1 MDQDDNG
8 PEYGAGGHLEE
19 GQSGQARMAPPEVP
33 NGPYQAIYPDLDAVK
48 QAKKDR
54 IEERVADA
62 NEAGIY
68 DGAPN
73 DPLDQRRFIG
83 DLYNAFNSIE
93 TEGED
98 AIIDKPTKNGKLSQ
112 AALKF
117 QTGRYPP
124 EAIEEVCWEI
134 FDRARYA
141 QMDVR
146 LLEAFHEHKFEG
158 TLIHSTFG
166 ARWTAIVGACARS
179 KALCKMLLDA
189 PYLDRFVSHPQAELK
204 MKLNNKKINAQR
216 DEQNEIG
223 RSFLSKGL
231 GKEEAA
237 EAIAH
242 LHPEDE
248 EVFDK
253 YAHLSPRQSSSSNK
267 AGPTTPLAPV
277 RIQPTRSVVANS
289 AKRKKISEPED
300 EEDDDEDDYVD
311 SAVRSSIKPNLR
323 TRRATLKTPTRSN
336 TTNSVMEKTPQ
347 SKRAKVPSTIA
358 RQRRINDMAPLKPQA
373 ELDAQSNEIYRTTIC
388 RLLGLNPKH
397 AQVMKYSLEDLRYY
411 ARAYNGEFGGS
422 PWTHKDYPGYVGLEW
437 TLKDGNNNE
446 FEHFSQVIKSLG
458 PLATLRGDFVDGKL
472 MKNKNKMFQ
481 PKSSSDREALGA
493 TANAFGFHGGYPAP
507 VSIKSHGSPDML
519 AENSTFSVPARQP
532 VSQMNAY
539 QPLRQNY
546 YQGQGAYGQAG
557 SAYQPYSQ
565 SHASQS
571 YTNSPHSYI
580 SPSRSYENDTFQQ
593 GSLGGQQTFA
603 HPGYGSTSYG
613 YNSQPAAM
621 FSDGLPYSSHS
632 NNTYASSL
640 GGRNTGYSASHTTQS
655 SPYNTTQVG
664 HSVGLVPHHP
674 HLTGLTTRHG
684 DPQYPDPD
692 ECSTQQKQ
700 Q

>member
-1 MDQDDNG
+1 MDQEDDI
-8 PEYGAGGHLEE
+8 PEYGAGGHVSE
-19 GQSGQARMAPPEVP
+19 SGQIRFAPPEVP
-33 NGPYQAIYPDLDAVK
+33 NGPYRAIYPDFEAVK
-48 QAKKDR
+48 QAKAER
-54 IEERVADA
+54 IEKRVADA
-62 NEAGIY
+62 NDVGIY

-73 DPLDQRRFIG
+73 NPVDQRRFIG

-124 EAIEEVCWEI
+124 AAIEEVCWEI

-242 LHPEDE
+242 LHPGDEDS
-248 EVFDK
+248 FDR
-253 YAHLSPRQSSSSNK
+253 YAHLSPRKPSNGNA

-277 RIQPTRSVVANS
+277 RIQPARSAVANS
-289 AKRKKISEPED
+289 AKRKKISESED
-300 EEDDDEDDYVD
+300 EYDDDEDEYID
-311 SAVRSSIKPNLR
+311 SAIRSSIKPNLR

-336 TTNSVMEKTPQ
+336 TTNSVMDKTPQ

-358 RQRRINDMAPLKPQA
+358 SQRRIEDMAPLKSQ
-373 ELDAQSNEIYRTTIC
+373 AQSDAESDEIYRMAIC

-411 ARAYNGEFGGS
+411 ARAYNGEFEGS
-422 PWTHKDYPGYVGLEW
+422 PWTHKDYPGFVGIEW
-437 TLKDGNNNE
+437 TLKDANNNDY
-446 FEHFSQVIKSLG
+446 EHFSQIIKSLG
-458 PLATLRGDFVDGKL
+458 PLAALRGDFVDGKL
-472 MKNKNKMFQ
+472 MKNKNKMFH
-481 PKSSSDREALGA
+481 PKSSADREALGA

-519 AENSTFSVPARQP
+519 AENSTFSIPTRQP

-539 QPLRQNY
+539 QPLRQDY
-546 YQGQGAYGQAG
+546 YQGQAAYGQVG
-557 SAYQPYSQ
+557 SSYQSYNHNHTP
-565 SHASQS
+565 QS
-571 YTNSPHSYI
+571 YTNSPHNYI
-580 SPSRSYENDTFQQ
+580 SPTKSYEGDAFQQ

-603 HPGYGSTSYG
+603 HAAYGSTNYG
-613 YNSQPAAM
+613 YNSQAAPIL
-621 FSDGLPYSSHS
+621 SDGLPYGSH
-632 NNTYASSL
+632 NNNAYASSIR
-640 GGRNTGYSASHTTQS
+640 GQSTGYDASHTTQS
-655 SPYNTTQVG
+655 SSYTSPQLG
-664 HSVGLVPHHP
+664 QGGGIFHHP
-674 HLTGLTTRHG
+674 HLTSLTSRHI

-692 ECSTQQKQ
+692 DCSS
-700 Q
+700 